1 MNSVVNNILTNIPEK
16 VPEEI
21 FKTLLFNRAIKIE
34 QIISQG
40 HCSPLKQW
48 YDQVQDEWV
57 ILLEGH
63 AKLQFEGDLEPITL
77 NSGDYLFIPAH
88 TKHRVHWT
96 HPEIKSI
103 WLAIHLYPT
112 ESDHE

>member
-1 MNSVVNNILTNIPEK
+1 MYSNIKCHDI
-16 VPEEI
+16 EI
-21 FKTLLFNRAIKIE
+21 Y
-34 QIISQG
+34 G
-40 HCSPLKQW
+40 
-48 YDQVQDEWV
+48 
-57 ILLEGH
+57 
-63 AKLQFEGDLEPITL
+63 QFEGDLEPITL